1 MLGKPQFPFPERNH
15 FDFRDGV
22 SDHKAYREK
31 LLARM
36 IKVKTKA
43 KRAAAHQAQHVQ
55 LYAFAAVSIPS

>member
-1 MLGKPQFPFPERNH
+1 M
-15 FDFRDGV
+15 

-43 KRAAAHQAQHVQ
+43 ERAAARQAQHAQ